1 MIRRLVAGAAL
12 AVLAVVLT
20 SSPAAADP
28 PRPTD
33 YRTVVDAIEP
43 PVPGLVVQMIGGDSL
58 LELRAPTGRAVAVI
72 GYRGE
77 EFLRFHPDG
86 RVEEDHASYTYRT
99 SQSRYGS
106 AVDAE
111 QTDATDW
118 RTVSTSGTW
127 AWHDHRSH
135 LMTTQRPLG
144 RSPGDQV
151 SAGVVPLVV
160 DGAPVRV
167 QLSTFWMEPPS
178 KLPALAGAL
187 LAAVLLVL
195 LVLLGRGRLG
205 GASWAIL
212 LVLAAGLAAIVGGTT
227 VRARPAHVG
236 GPIVEWAFPLLA
248 LGLAGAALVLRRRPG
263 LVHAA
268 LVLAALALL
277 EWGWLRRTVL
287 TKALLPTTMSM
298 PLDRALTAAVL
309 VVAAGTL
316 VRATWLVVAEQR
328 RPAPVVGP

>member
-1 MIRRLVAGAAL
+1 MIRRVAAGAAL
-12 AVLAVVLT
+12 VALIVMLT

-58 LELRAPTGRAVAVI
+58 LELRAPAGRTIAVI

-77 EFLRFHPDG
+77 EFLRFHADG

-118 RTVSTSGTW
+118 RTVSSSGTW

-151 SAGVVPLVV
+151 SAGVVPLEV

-178 KLPALAGAL
+178 KVPALAGAL

-195 LVLLGRGRLG
+195 LVVLRRGRLD
-205 GASWAIL
+205 GARWAIL
-212 LVLAAGLAAIVGGTT
+212 LVLAASLAAIVGGATA
-227 VRARPAHVG
+227 RARPAHVG
-236 GPIVEWAFPLLA
+236 GPLVEWAFPLLA
-248 LGLAGAALVLRRRPG
+248 LALGGIALVIRRRGLAVAALL
-263 LVHAA
+263 
-268 LVLAALALL
+268 LAALALL

-287 TKALLPTTMSM
+287 TKALLPTTMPM

-309 VVAAGTL
+309 VVAAGSL
-316 VRATWLVVAEQR
+316 ARATWLVVAEQR
-328 RPAPVVGP
+328 RPAPVAGP